1 MSDATRTVCLVA
13 LASVGVFAALAMG
26 FAALGYAGQDQ
37 TRRALR
43 WLLFALGAALLA
55 GTVLGGLV
63 FDPPH

>member
-1 MSDATRTVCLVA
+1 MSDAARTICLVA
-13 LASVGVFAALAMG
+13 LASVGVFAAL
-26 FAALGYAGQDQ
+26 GYAGHEEP
-37 TRRALR
+37 RWALR